1 MSNRHMKEMQSVGSQ
16 RVGHNWA
23 TNTHIRVLNK
33 GNMLQNQWLENRATN
48 FLYKKAD
55 IIWREVN
62 EISRSKNI
70 RRKKNLQKVKVN
82 RNKWGIV
89 MSNTVNKY

>member
-1 MSNRHMKEMQSVGSQ
+1 MKEMQSVGLQ

-70 RRKKNLQKVKVN
+70 RRKKKLAKGKS
-82 RNKWGIV
+82 K
-89 MSNTVNKY
+89 